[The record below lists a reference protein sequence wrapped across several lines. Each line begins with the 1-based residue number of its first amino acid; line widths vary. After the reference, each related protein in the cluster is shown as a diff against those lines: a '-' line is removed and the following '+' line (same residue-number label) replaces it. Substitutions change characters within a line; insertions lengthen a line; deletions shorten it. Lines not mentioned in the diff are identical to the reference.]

1 MGNFIPNLIGCGP
14 RYLEL
19 APPEPRPIS
28 RFVSPCCMFYLTSDD
43 PEACIV
49 YLRKLKTA
57 GGNLCSECCSQLPR
71 ILLLVKDDFERHH
84 RFRAYGYS
92 GPVLDIPVNQ
102 LATVLSGG
110 WGVDID
116 RMMGTDMVRTFCE
129 LLEQTAMHTPGP
141 WAWLTV
147 LQFVDE
153 GLDARNARTLILRT
167 LWKERRRSQVRMHG
181 ALTCAGRVMYR
192 AGVPRDVRLIVY
204 RMVGAPTRQAW
215 HAWSKRLAALAIL
228 WENHFEAMDACTE
241 AQWALESVVRNAYSS
256 SDHGDHRVLMDV
268 LEGTVLYSRSA
279 WLHWVRTTRRKPE
292 QDPAEEAESDQ

>member
-1 MGNFIPNLIGCGP
+1 
-14 RYLEL
+14 
-19 APPEPRPIS
+19 
-28 RFVSPCCMFYLTSDD
+28 MFHLTSDD

-49 YLRKLKTA
+49 YLCKLKTA
-57 GGNLCSECCSQLPR
+57 GDNLCSECCSQLPR

-110 WGVDID
+110 WGVGID
-116 RMMGTDMVRTFCE
+116 QMMGTDMVRTFCE

-167 LWKERRRSQVRMHG
+167 LWKERRRSQIVMHG
-181 ALTCAGRVMYR
+181 ALACAGRVMYR
-192 AGVPRDVRLIVY
+192 AGLPRDVRFIVY
-204 RMVGAPTRQAW
+204 RMAGARTRQAW
-215 HAWSKRLAALAIL
+215 HAWSKRLDALAVL
-228 WENHFEAMDACTE
+228 WETHFEAMDACAE

-279 WLHWVRTTRRKPE
+279 WLHWVRTTRKLE